1 MKALIMDG
9 EWAPRDAASLSEE
22 SLRGRIAPA
31 REVWR
36 NVYRTIQDVP
46 EPRLGPYEVIV
57 QPKVTAICGSDFLR
71 METDSEGYMTHW
83 SRCALPII
91 AGHEL
96 GGTVVEVG
104 KNVEHLKVGDHVTTE
119 VGNYCGRCRACH
131 AGILS
136 YCQNNR
142 NLGSAVPGVFAEYV
156 ALRARSCW
164 RIDALRDAYSS
175 DEEMFEAA
183 SMTEPMATPYYDL
196 MVRGGG
202 FKPGEYLVFY
212 MAGPKYWLQ
221 AELGISLAKFAGAG
235 KVIVVDM
242 LDEGSPVRQ
251 RVYREMGADHIIRLP
266 EAEARGDDVA
276 EQIME
281 CTHGDGGDL
290 YWENANMLDQTL
302 ALTVETMAL
311 GARFIQT
318 AHTKT
323 RHPLP
328 LDEFGAKGGQII
340 ASEGHIEP
348 GTLGR
353 CLRVMAAGVDVRPA
367 ITKLYEVGDLVEAF
381 RFGFTPR
388 DGHVAIRMPGL

>member
-9 EWAPRDAASLSEE
+9 EWAPRDPASLSEE
-22 SLRGRIAPA
+22 SLRERIAPA

-36 NVYRTIQDVP
+36 NVHRTIQDVP
-46 EPRLGPYEVIV
+46 EPRIGPFEVMV

-83 SRCALPII
+83 SRCAFPII
-91 AGHEL
+91 AGHEV

-104 KNVEHLKVGDHVTTE
+104 NNVKHLKVGDHVTTE

-136 YCQNNR
+136 YCTNNR
-142 NLGSAVPGVFAEYV
+142 NLGSGVPGVFAEYV

-221 AELGISLAKFAGAG
+221 AELGIGLAK
-235 KVIVVDM
+235 
-242 LDEGSPVRQ
+242 
-251 RVYREMGADHIIRLP
+251 
-266 EAEARGDDVA
+266 
-276 EQIME
+276 
-281 CTHGDGGDL
+281 
-290 YWENANMLDQTL
+290 
-302 ALTVETMAL
+302 L
-311 GARFIQT
+311 G
-318 AHTKT
+318 
-323 RHPLP
+323 
-328 LDEFGAKGGQII
+328 
-340 ASEGHIEP
+340 
-348 GTLGR
+348 
-353 CLRVMAAGVDVRPA
+353 
-367 ITKLYEVGDLVEAF
+367 
-381 RFGFTPR
+381 
-388 DGHVAIRMPGL
+388 